1 MSNKANRDLVQ
12 RIYQELHN
20 HKNLSVADDAVA
32 AHVRYRASGAPEV
45 HGLAA
50 FKESVAA
57 DLIGF
62 PDQHITLEDIVA
74 DGDLVASRWTYR
86 GTHRGDYFGIAPTE
100 KSVII
105 TFISIDRVVDGKVTD
120 ISTVWDNL
128 EMMQQLGLVPDTAG
142 TS

>member
-1 MSNKANRDLVQ
+1 MSNEANCALVQ
-12 RIYQELHN
+12 RIYEELHN
-20 HKNLSVADDAVA
+20 HKNLSVADDTVA
-32 AHVRYRASGAPEV
+32 ADVRYRASGVPEV

-57 DLIGF
+57 DLVGF
-62 PDQHITLEDIVA
+62 PDQHITLDDIVA

-100 KSVII
+100 KSVVIS
-105 TFISIDRVVDGKVTD
+105 FISMDRVTSGKVVEIT
-120 ISTVWDNL
+120 TVWDNFDI
-128 EMMQQLGLVPDTAG
+128 MQQLGLVPDTAA